1 MPRGDGTG
9 PAGVGPM
16 SGRAAGFCA
25 GYQTPGFAN
34 RSAGFGGGFGRG
46 RGFFGRPRLGLGR
59 RWGAWDGGYAA
70 PQMAPP
76 MQTGDEMQAL
86 KDHAAALR
94 NQLDAVEKRL
104 DEIAKE
110 PQSE

>member
-9 PAGVGPM
+9 PAGAGAM

-34 RSAGFGGGFGRG
+34 QSAGFGGGFGRG

-59 RWGAWDGGYAA
+59 RWGAWDGSFIA
-70 PQMAPP
+70 PQMAPV
-76 MQTGDEMQAL
+76 QNGEDEMQVL
-86 KDHAAALR
+86 KNHAAALR

-104 DEIAKE
+104 DEIGKE
-110 PQSE
+110 SKAE